1 MRSLERAVRAVIRVM
16 TRGAGMR
23 LGGGTLR
30 SLAILC
36 AALVG
41 WVALLPALMGPPV
54 RPVVGDPARGSATTA
69 TYPDRAGRGT
79 GAPAADGSGVDAR
92 GPDPSATGPPGSD
105 LGAGDVTESPV
116 GGQTTAIDKRA
127 LSERLVEILRARER
141 AYALRDATVLDT
153 VYTVDCPCLRTGR
166 AAIARLRADDAV
178 WLGRSFSLRVERLSR
193 VNDSL
198 WIAIAVLRWDSFR
211 IEREDG
217 GLVRAVPAAR
227 ERYRFALVRPAGSA
241 DWLLGHA
248 SLVEELPP

>member
-1 MRSLERAVRAVIRVM
+1 MRSLERAVRAMIWVM
-16 TRGAGMR
+16 TRGAGVR
-23 LGGGTLR
+23 LGGGTLL

-54 RPVVGDPARGSATTA
+54 RPVAGDPARDSATSPTD
-69 TYPDRAGRGT
+69 PDRMGGGPGT
-79 GAPAADGSGVDAR
+79 PAAGGSGAEAR

-105 LGAGDVTESPV
+105 LRAGDAVEPPL
-116 GGQTTAIDKRA
+116 GGQATAVDKRA
-127 LSERLVEILRARER
+127 LTERLLEILRARER
-141 AYALRDATVLDT
+141 AYALRDATVLDQ

-178 WLGRSFSLRVERLSR
+178 WRGRSFSLRVERLSR

>member
-16 TRGAGMR
+16 TGGAGMR
-23 LGGGTLR
+23 LGGGTLL

-54 RPVVGDPARGSATTA
+54 RPVVTARGSATTPA
-69 TYPDRAGRGT
+69 YPDRAGGGT
-79 GAPAADGSGVDAR
+79 GAPAADRSGADAR

-105 LGAGDVTESPV
+105 LSAGDAAEPPA
-116 GGQTTAIDKRA
+116 GRQTTAVDKRA
-127 LSERLVEILRARER
+127 LTERLLEILRARER

-153 VYTVDCPCLRTGR
+153 VYAVDCPCLRTGR
-166 AAIARLRADDAV
+166 AAIATLRADDAV
-178 WLGRSFSLRVERLSR
+178 WRGRSFSLRVERLSR

-198 WIAIAVLRWDSFR
+198 WSAIAVLRWDSFR

-217 GLVRAVPAAR
+217 ELVRAVPAAR
-227 ERYRFALVRPAGSA
+227 ERYRFALVRPAGGA